1 MGAGLDVVEKEPP
14 DEDDPIL
21 DNVILAPQALCS
33 TDQCFAGN
41 GADVRTLLDV
51 QHGREPCAVSNRK
64 VLKTEAWKKRLL
76 EFRKRVGG

>member
-1 MGAGLDVVEKEPP
+1 MGAGLDVFEKKPP

-21 DNVILAPQALCS
+21 QQRDPRAAGALL
-33 TDQCFAGN
+33 DGPVLRRQRRG
-41 GADVRTLLDV
+41 RTLLDV
-51 QHGREPCAVSNRK
+51 QHGREPCAVSNRQ